1 MTRPEAKRQMQL
13 EGGLFCS
20 RTSWRGRQ
28 AYALGNDV
36 VRLVTLTG
44 GGHVAEFCFQESSG
58 RPALNPL
65 WVPPWTTMEPYR
77 YREKLHAERYGAPI
91 TGKLV
96 SGLVGHNLCLDYF
109 GPPSDEEAKQGLS
122 MHGEA
127 PSARWQKSGARAT
140 SEYAALNSTVRLPVA
155 GLRFSREIKVRR
167 GEPVAYFNET
177 VTNERKADHLFHWTQ
192 HVTLGPPFLSPQ
204 HSSVAVSAT
213 KGRTFPHG
221 YENKAL
227 LESSRD
233 FRWPNGPSR
242 EGGYVDLT
250 RPFTRPGLGFVA
262 TVQLDPRREAE
273 FIAAVNTQH
282 GLLLG
287 YCFSRRNFPWVAIWE
302 ENRARTDA
310 PWSGRCQARGL
321 EFGSTPFPVGRREAF
336 ASGPLFATPHFSS
349 VPARGR
355 VTARYLGFLAQV
367 PDKFGSVRDIRLRE
381 GEIEVSGTATRG
393 ILRLPASGLRETGLV

>member
-1 MTRPEAKRQMQL
+1 MTTPMAKRQMQL
-13 EGGLFCS
+13 KGDLFCS

-28 AYALGNDV
+28 AYALGNSL

-44 GGHVAEFCFQESSG
+44 GGHIAEFCFQESSG
-58 RPALNPL
+58 FPTLNPL
-65 WVPPWTTMEPYR
+65 WVPPWKTVEPYR
-77 YREKLHAERYGAPI
+77 YREKLHAARYGAPV
-91 TGKLV
+91 TGKLI

-122 MHGEA
+122 IHGEA
-127 PSARWQKSGARAT
+127 PSIRWLKSGTQAT
-140 SEYAALNSTVRLPVA
+140 SEYAALELTVRLPVA
-155 GLRFSREIKVRR
+155 GLRFCREIKIRR
-167 GEPVAYFNET
+167 GESVAFFNET

-192 HVTLGPPFLSPQ
+192 HVTLGPPFLDPQ
-204 HSSVAVSAT
+204 QSIVAVSAT

-221 YENKAL
+221 YEDKAL

-233 FRWPNGPSR
+233 FRWPNAPAL
-242 EGGYVDLT
+242 EGGFVDLT
-250 RPFTRPGLGFVA
+250 RSFIRPGRGFVV

-273 FIAAVNTQH
+273 FIAAVSTQH
-282 GLLLG
+282 GLLLA
-287 YCFSRRNFPWVAIWE
+287 YCFSRRDFPWVAIWE
-302 ENRARTDA
+302 ENRARTGA

-336 ASGPLFATPHFSS
+336 ARGPLFATPRFSI

-355 VTARYLGFLAQV
+355 VTARYLSFLAQV

-381 GEIEVSGTATRG
+381 GEIEVSGTATKG